1 MNEAQEQ
8 FPLKDIGAKVKKVY
22 QNSNVI
28 RTRQIEITRV
38 DAAITSHNISENSE
52 VQIMHSYGHSLIV
65 ALMEKIEAE
74 WEAENSVYAKLKS
87 NKESM
92 REYFIMVSQGV
103 EKTMDLWCLPPT
115 WQTP

>member
-1 MNEAQEQ
+1 
-8 FPLKDIGAKVKKVY
+8 
-22 QNSNVI
+22 
-28 RTRQIEITRV
+28 
-38 DAAITSHNISENSE
+38 
-52 VQIMHSYGHSLIV
+52 
-65 ALMEKIEAE
+65 MEKIEAE